1 MSCESH
7 AFTSAGQN
15 SHQGDVVSSSPYFQ
29 VLLLHIDHNA
39 SQQSV
44 PCKCPVWNV
53 TKRPSCA
60 LPGLQ
65 GNGVKTAQI
74 ASKRSVL
81 IGPNSALSFDEPLYI
96 VRGRGQ
102 YLYDAEGNQYL
113 DCCNNVAHVGHC
125 HPKVQSGWHSHGKP
139 LQSTL
144 IKLVSKCPGLAQSS
158 FICCMHAHTRES
170 SQLEAGVGHEL
181 GNMQRHLLLE

>member
-1 MSCESH
+1 M
-7 AFTSAGQN
+7 QM
-15 SHQGDVVSSSPYFQ
+15 
-29 VLLLHIDHNA
+29 
-39 SQQSV
+39 
-44 PCKCPVWNV
+44 PVRNV
-53 TKRPSCA
+53 IKWLSCA

-65 GNGVKTAQI
+65 GNGFNTAQV

-125 HPKVQSGWHSHGKP
+125 HPKVQLG
-139 LQSTL
+139 T
-144 IKLVSKCPGLAQSS
+144 VMAQDYNL
-158 FICCMHAHTRES
+158 H
-170 SQLEAGVGHEL
+170 
-181 GNMQRHLLLE
+181 